1 MQSLSGG
8 CHLYILLSLFIGH
21 YGRIIVKVILSERLT
36 DAEITVVRLTVTVE
50 IPEIIIDLL
59 HHNSRRQ
66 IIDSSIHN
74 QVESLDLRLI
84 PDSFGNIMCKRPV
97 TFFSGIIG
105 HIIHCAFVCQNIPV
119 DFRRMMSDKIAASA
133 VHDVLTTF
141 VPRFL
146 RRHICGNIIN
156 FQFTD
161 IHILANPVIVEKTP
175 VGKDDRTVLSG
186 GKDTLLGVVDSVRQR
201 IDIVS
206 AALDIGDILDIS
218 LDRKAAVR
226 EFLTQISLDTH
237 IIYLSVHLYAVAD
250 TVRIEPLQIS
260 KFPVDKRLPVFFND
274 ILPVFLERNASYR
287 FFTQHAGMSQIMKN
301 VFIRIV
307 HPLTDLRH
315 FLDLPQR
322 SVRLFQL
329 AFHVTSLGD
338 VAILAEHHVIIRMHD
353 AFKIINIFL

>member
-1 MQSLSGG
+1 M
-8 CHLYILLSLFIGH
+8 
-21 YGRIIVKVILSERLT
+21 
-36 DAEITVVRLTVTVE
+36 
-50 IPEIIIDLL
+50 
-59 HHNSRRQ
+59 
-66 IIDSSIHN
+66 
-74 QVESLDLRLI
+74 
-84 PDSFGNIMCKRPV
+84 
-97 TFFSGIIG
+97 
-105 HIIHCAFVCQNIPV
+105 
-119 DFRRMMSDKIAASA
+119 
-133 VHDVLTTF
+133 
-141 VPRFL
+141 
-146 RRHICGNIIN
+146 
-156 FQFTD
+156 
-161 IHILANPVIVEKTP
+161 IVEKTP

-329 AFHVTSLGD
+329 AFHVASLGD